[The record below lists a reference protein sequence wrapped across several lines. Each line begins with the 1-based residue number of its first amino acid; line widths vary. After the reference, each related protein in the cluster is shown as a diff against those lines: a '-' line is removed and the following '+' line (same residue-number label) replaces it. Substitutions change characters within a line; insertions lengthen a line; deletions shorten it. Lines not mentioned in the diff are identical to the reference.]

1 MSFKKIRVTSCGKRQ
16 ELEKKL
22 LHERLSSQND
32 TMISCTEA
40 RLNLLHD
47 ISELKAQLDIN
58 RSWQI

>member
-1 MSFKKIRVTSCGKRQ
+1 MSLKRIRVTSCGKRQ

-22 LHERLSSQND
+22 IHERLSNQND

-40 RLNLLHD
+40 RLNLLRG
-47 ISELKAQLDIN
+47 ISELKAQLGIV